1 MKGIDKTKLFLF
13 LLSIFLIILTT
24 HLLLLFG
31 EARKALNSDIDMRLK
46 LAGEMVLRE
55 IDLHRNETSGDPY
68 FLYSLGNRLS
78 LSRISIMDPEG
89 KNIMDS
95 AASVTPGKS
104 YALPGISVSDL
115 KRVSAGDVII
125 SSTYKDENGRSVRSI
140 FLPLKEGEG
149 EVKNILRVSL
159 TLTTAMEM
167 EKAMPTYYFLRVFG
181 FVIVFVLA
189 YYSLRGIIVSQRKA
203 SSPESGS
210 GTSGETGLI
219 LDTFH
224 SVIQSLKGKEEE
236 LERLRTQAEE
246 KAGHIE
252 SYNEDIL
259 RSVTSGVITFSRERI
274 ITTFNST
281 AEKILGISKESAIGK
296 TCDIL
301 FGSGKVTQMLD
312 RSIEKG
318 EGISRQEF
326 ELIRRDNEKIWV
338 GVSTS
343 LLKDREDR
351 ATGTT
356 FLFTD
361 LTEIKRLQEELRFK
375 DRLTVLG
382 EMSAGIAHEFRNYMG
397 TVVGFSR
404 LLSKKMEKD
413 DPRQGVVEAI
423 NNELKDMNRLIDDL
437 LSFGRKTELN
447 LQPVLIDQLIKKL
460 LMPIIDQAKAP
471 KPDVKLYMEEGIP
484 EIMIDEVLMRQAI
497 GNIVQNAV
505 EAMPGGGMLE
515 IRVKTG
521 LVSKEIGSRRLEI
534 FISDTGS
541 GMPKDRLDK
550 IFLPF
555 FTTKEKGTGLG
566 LALAHKVVMS
576 HNGRIEVESQ
586 EGKGSVFRLY
596 IPFREQ

>member
-13 LLSIFLIILTT
+13 LLSIFLIVLTT
-24 HLLLLFG
+24 HLMLLFG
-31 EARKALNSDIDMRLK
+31 EARKDLNSDVDMRLK

-55 IDLHRNETSGDPY
+55 VDLHRDETSGDPY
-68 FLYSLGNRLS
+68 FLYSLGNRFS
-78 LSRISIMDPEG
+78 LGGISIMDPEG

-104 YALPGISVSDL
+104 YPLLGISGSDL
-115 KRVSAGDVII
+115 KRVSTGEVII
-125 SSTYKDENGRSVRSI
+125 SSTYKDENGRSVRSV

-149 EVKNILRVSL
+149 EVINILRVSL
-159 TLTTAMEM
+159 NVTTAMEM
-167 EKAMPTYYFLRVFG
+167 EKAVPTYYFLRVFG
-181 FVIVFVLA
+181 FVIVSVLA

-203 SSPESGS
+203 SSPESRS
-210 GTSGETGLI
+210 GTSGETGLM
-219 LDTFH
+219 LDTFQ
-224 SVIQSLKGKEEE
+224 SVIQGLKGKEEE

-301 FGSGKVTQMLD
+301 FGSGKISQMLD
-312 RSIEKG
+312 WSIEKG

-437 LSFGRKTELN
+437 LSFGRKTALS
-447 LQPVLIDQLIKKL
+447 LQPVWIDQLINKL
-460 LMPIIDQAKAP
+460 LMPIIDQAKDP
-471 KPDVKLYMEEGIP
+471 KPEVKLYIEEGIP

-505 EAMPGGGMLE
+505 EAMPGGGMLD

-521 LVSKEIGSRRLEI
+521 LASKEIGSRRLEI

-541 GMPKDRLDK
+541 GIPKDRLDK

-566 LALAHKVVMS
+566 LALAHKVVIS

-596 IPFREQ
+596 IPFTEQ

>member
-13 LLSIFLIILTT
+13 LLSIFLIMLTT

-31 EARKALNSDIDMRLK
+31 EARKALNSDVDMRLK
-46 LAGEMVLRE
+46 LAGDMVLRE
-55 IDLHRNETSGDPY
+55 IDLHKDETSGDPY
-68 FLYSLGNRLS
+68 FLYSLGNRFFLGG
-78 LSRISIMDPEG
+78 ISIMDPEG
-89 KNIMDS
+89 RNIMDY

-104 YALPGISVSDL
+104 YPLLGISGSDL
-115 KRVSAGDVII
+115 KRVSSGEIII

-140 FLPLKEGEG
+140 FLPLGEG

-159 TLTTAMEM
+159 NLTTAMEM
-167 EKAMPTYYFLRVFG
+167 EKAVPTYYFLRVFG
-181 FVIVFVLA
+181 FVIVFVFA

-274 ITTFNST
+274 VTTFNST
-281 AEKILGISKESAIGK
+281 AEKILGISKVSAIGK
-296 TCDIL
+296 TCDTL
-301 FGSGKVTQMLD
+301 FGSGKITQMLD
-312 RSIEKG
+312 WSIEKG

-423 NNELKDMNRLIDDL
+423 NNELKDMNRLIDEL
-437 LSFGRKTELN
+437 LSFGRKTALN
-447 LQPVLIDQLIKKL
+447 LQPVWIDQLINKL

-471 KPDVKLYMEEGIP
+471 KPDVKLYIEEGIP
-484 EIMIDEVLMRQAI
+484 EVMIDEVLMRQAI

-505 EAMPGGGMLE
+505 EAMPGGGMLD

>member
-1 MKGIDKTKLFLF
+1 MKGIDKAKLFLV

-31 EARKALNSDIDMRLK
+31 EARKGLNSDIEMRLK

-55 IDLHRNETSGDPY
+55 IDLHRNETSSDPY

-95 AASVTPGKS
+95 AASTAPGKS
-104 YALPGISVSDL
+104 YTLLGISGSDL
-115 KRVSAGDVII
+115 KRVSAGEVII

-159 TLTTAMEM
+159 NLTTAIEM
-167 EKAMPTYYFLRVFG
+167 EKAVPTYYFLRVFG
-181 FVIVFVLA
+181 FVIVFVFA
-189 YYSLRGIIVSQRKA
+189 YYSLRGIIVSQRRV

-210 GTSGETGLI
+210 GTSGETGLM

-246 KAGHIE
+246 KAVHIE

-281 AEKILGISKESAIGK
+281 AEKILGISKETAIGK

-301 FGSGKVTQMLD
+301 FGSGKITQMLD
-312 RSIEKG
+312 WSIEKG

-351 ATGTT
+351 VTGTT

-423 NNELKDMNRLIDDL
+423 NNELKDMNRLIDEL
-437 LSFGRKTELN
+437 LSFGRKTALN
-447 LQPVLIDQLIKKL
+447 LQPVRIDQLINKL
-460 LMPIIDQAKAP
+460 LMPIIDQAKVP

-484 EIMIDEVLMRQAI
+484 EVMIDEVLMRQAI

-521 LVSKEIGSRRLEI
+521 LVSKEIGNRRLEI

-541 GMPKDRLDK
+541 GMPKERLDK

-566 LALAHKVVMS
+566 LALSHKVIMS
-576 HNGRIEVESQ
+576 HNGSIEVESQ
-586 EGKGSVFRLY
+586 EGKGTVFRLY

>member
-1 MKGIDKTKLFLF
+1 M
-13 LLSIFLIILTT
+13 
-24 HLLLLFG
+24 
-31 EARKALNSDIDMRLK
+31 N
-46 LAGEMVLRE
+46 
-55 IDLHRNETSGDPY
+55 
-68 FLYSLGNRLS
+68 
-78 LSRISIMDPEG
+78 PEG
-89 KNIMDS
+89 KNILDS

-104 YALPGISVSDL
+104 YPLLGISGSDL
-115 KRVSAGDVII
+115 KRVSAGEVII
-125 SSTYKDENGRSVRSI
+125 SSTYKDENGRNVRSV
-140 FLPLKEGEG
+140 FLPLKEAEG
-149 EVKNILRVSL
+149 EVTNILRVSL
-159 TLTTAMEM
+159 GLTTAMEM
-167 EKAMPTYYFLRVFG
+167 EKAVPTYYLLRVFG
-181 FVIVFVLA
+181 FVIVFVFA
-189 YYSLRGIIVSQRKA
+189 YYSLRGMMVSQRKA
-203 SSPESGS
+203 SSPESRD
-210 GTSGETGLI
+210 GTSGETGLM
-219 LDTFH
+219 LDTFQ
-224 SVIQSLKGKEEE
+224 SVIESLKGKEEE

-301 FGSGKVTQMLD
+301 FGSGKITQMLD
-312 RSIEKG
+312 WSIEKG

-437 LSFGRKTELN
+437 LNFGRKTALN
-447 LQPVLIDQLIKKL
+447 LQPVGIDQLINKL
-460 LMPIIDQAKAP
+460 LAPIIDQAKDP
-471 KPDVKLYMEEGIP
+471 KPEVKLYLEEGIP

-505 EAMPGGGMLE
+505 EAMPGGGML
-515 IRVKTG
+515 
-521 LVSKEIGSRRLEI
+521 
-534 FISDTGS
+534 
-541 GMPKDRLDK
+541 
-550 IFLPF
+550 
-555 FTTKEKGTGLG
+555 
-566 LALAHKVVMS
+566 
-576 HNGRIEVESQ
+576 
-586 EGKGSVFRLY
+586 
-596 IPFREQ
+596 

>member
-13 LLSIFLIILTT
+13 LLSIFLIILTA

-31 EARKALNSDIDMRLK
+31 EAGKDLNSDVDMRLK

-55 IDLHRNETSGDPY
+55 IDLHRDETSGDPY
-68 FLYSLGNRLS
+68 FLYSLGNRFS
-78 LSRISIMDPEG
+78 LGGISIMDPEG

-95 AASVTPGKS
+95 AASVTLGKS
-104 YALPGISVSDL
+104 YPLLGISGSDL
-115 KRVSAGDVII
+115 KRVSTGEVII
-125 SSTYKDENGRSVRSI
+125 SSTYKDDNGRSVRSV

-149 EVKNILRVSL
+149 EVINILRVSL
-159 TLTTAMEM
+159 NVTTAMEM
-167 EKAMPTYYFLRVFG
+167 EKALPTYYFLRVFG
-181 FVIVFVLA
+181 FAIVFVFA

-203 SSPESGS
+203 SSPQSRS
-210 GTSGETGLI
+210 GTSGETGLM
-219 LDTFH
+219 LDTFQ
-224 SVIQSLKGKEEE
+224 SVIQGLKGKEEE

-301 FGSGKVTQMLD
+301 FGSGKISQMLD
-312 RSIEKG
+312 WSIEKG

-437 LSFGRKTELN
+437 LSFGRKTALS
-447 LQPVLIDQLIKKL
+447 LQPVWIDQLINKL
-460 LMPIIDQAKAP
+460 LMPIIDQAKDP
-471 KPDVKLYMEEGIP
+471 KPEVKLYIEEGIP

-505 EAMPGGGMLE
+505 EAMPGGGMLD
-515 IRVKTG
+515 IKIKTG

-541 GMPKDRLDK
+541 GMPKDRLEK

-596 IPFREQ
+596 IPFMEQ

>member
-1 MKGIDKTKLFLF
+1 MKGIDKAKLFLV

-31 EARKALNSDIDMRLK
+31 EARKGLNSDIEMRLK

-55 IDLHRNETSGDPY
+55 IDLHRNETSSDPY

-95 AASVTPGKS
+95 AASTAPGKS
-104 YALPGISVSDL
+104 YTLLGISGSDL
-115 KRVSAGDVII
+115 KRVSAGEVII

-159 TLTTAMEM
+159 NLTTAIEM
-167 EKAMPTYYFLRVFG
+167 EKAVPTYYFLRVFG
-181 FVIVFVLA
+181 FVIVFVFA
-189 YYSLRGIIVSQRKA
+189 YYSLRGIIVSQRRV

-210 GTSGETGLI
+210 GTSGETGLM

-246 KAGHIE
+246 KAVHIE

-281 AEKILGISKESAIGK
+281 AEKILGISKETAIGK

-301 FGSGKVTQMLD
+301 FGSGKITQMLD
-312 RSIEKG
+312 WSIEKG

-351 ATGTT
+351 VTGTT

-423 NNELKDMNRLIDDL
+423 NNELKDMNRLIDEL
-437 LSFGRKTELN
+437 LSFGRKTALN
-447 LQPVLIDQLIKKL
+447 LQPVRIDQLINKL
-460 LMPIIDQAKAP
+460 LMPIIDQAKVP

-484 EIMIDEVLMRQAI
+484 EVMIDEVLMRQAI

-521 LVSKEIGSRRLEI
+521 LVLKEIGSRRLEI

-541 GMPKDRLDK
+541 GMPKERLDK

-566 LALAHKVVMS
+566 LALSHKVIMS
-576 HNGRIEVESQ
+576 HNGSIEVESQ
-586 EGKGSVFRLY
+586 EGKGTVFRLY

>member
-95 AASVTPGKS
+95 AASVAPGKS
-104 YALPGISVSDL
+104 YTLLGISSTDL
-115 KRVSAGDVII
+115 KRVSAGEVII
-125 SSTYKDENGRSVRSI
+125 SSTYKDENGRSVRLI
-140 FLPLKEGEG
+140 FLPLKEG

-159 TLTTAMEM
+159 NLTTAMEM
-167 EKAMPTYYFLRVFG
+167 EKAVPTYYFLRVFG

-224 SVIQSLKGKEEE
+224 TVIQSLKGKEEE

-281 AEKILGISKESAIGK
+281 AEKILGISKETAIGK

-301 FGSGKVTQMLD
+301 FGSGKITQMLD
-312 RSIEKG
+312 WSIEKG

-447 LQPVLIDQLIKKL
+447 LQPVWIDQLIKKL

-484 EIMIDEVLMRQAI
+484 EVMIDEVLMRQAI

-505 EAMPGGGMLE
+505 EAMPGGGMLD

-521 LVSKEIGSRRLEI
+521 LVSKEIGSRRIEI

-566 LALAHKVVMS
+566 LALAHKVIMS